1 MFEDLRSKTALV
13 TGAYS
18 GLGRHFAL
26 TLARAG
32 AAVALCGR
40 RTQLGAE
47 LERQIQAEGGRAAVI
62 GMDVTDPASVPQA
75 FDAAAARL
83 GPISIVVNN
92 AGVAKTQSALDTS
105 EADWAG
111 VIDVN
116 LSGAWRVAQAAARH
130 MRQQAGFGESGAERP
145 GAGLPANTTV
155 SAGPSAIK
163 APLVSPPGT
172 AASPASPP
180 GTKASPTI
188 INIASL
194 LGLRVASNVS
204 AYAASKAA
212 LIQLTRALAL
222 EWARYGIR
230 VNALAPGYIETDLNR
245 EFFASAAGQ
254 ALIKRIPQRRLGQLT
269 DLDGPLLLLASD
281 ASAFM
286 TGSVLDVSGGHL
298 VSSI

>member
-32 AAVALCGR
+32 VAVALCGR
-40 RTQLGAE
+40 RTHLGAE
-47 LERQIQAEGGRAAVI
+47 LERQIRAEGGRACVI
-62 GMDVTDPASVPQA
+62 GMDVTDPASVAQA
-75 FDAAAARL
+75 FDEAAGQL
-83 GPISIVVNN
+83 GPISIVINN
-92 AGVAKTQSALDTS
+92 AGVAKTLSALDTS

-130 MRQQAGFGESGAERP
+130 MRAHGESAAAHSGGGSTP
-145 GAGLPANTTV
+145 GD
-155 SAGPSAIK
+155 
-163 APLVSPPGT
+163 APRT
-172 AASPASPP
+172 EASPASPP
-180 GTKASPTI
+180 GTEASPTI

-254 ALIKRIPQRRLGQLT
+254 ALIKRIPQRRLGQLA

-298 VSSI
+298 VSSL